1 MPTYKVIL
9 LPTALDSLKSI
20 DREIG
25 SRILDKL
32 EWLSENFDYVRPVHL
47 KGSLR
52 GFYKLRV
59 GNWRVVY
66 EVDRDRLE
74 IAVHFVGHRSQI
86 YKL

>member
-9 LPTALDSLKSI
+9 LPTALDSLKST

-25 SRILDKL
+25 SRILDKP
-32 EWLSENFDYVRPVHL
+32 EWLSENFDYVRPVPL
-47 KGSLR
+47 KGSLK

-66 EVDRDRLE
+66 GVDRDRLE
-74 IAVHFVGHRSQI
+74 ITVHFVGHRSQI
-86 YKL
+86 YKF

>member
-1 MPTYKVIL
+1 MATYKIIL
-9 LPTALDSLKSI
+9 LPTALESLKNI
-20 DREIG
+20 DQKIG
-25 SRILDKL
+25 IRILDKL
-32 EWLSENFDYVRPVHL
+32 EWLAENFDYVRPLPL
-47 KGSLR
+47 KGNLR

-74 IAVHFVGHRSQI
+74 ITVHFVGHRSQI

>member
-1 MPTYKVIL
+1 MPTYRIIL
-9 LPTALDSLKSI
+9 LPTALESLKKV
-20 DREIG
+20 DQRVG

-32 EWLSENFDYVRPVHL
+32 EWLSENFDYVKPLPL
-47 KGSLR
+47 KGEWG

-66 EVDRDRLE
+66 EVDKDALE
-74 IAVHFVGHRSQI
+74 IIVHYVGHRSQI

>member
-1 MPTYKVIL
+1 MATYKIIL
-9 LPTALDSLKSI
+9 LPTALESLKNI
-20 DREIG
+20 DQRIG
-25 SRILDKL
+25 IRILDKL
-32 EWLSENFDYVRPVHL
+32 EWLAENFDYVRPLPL
-47 KGSLR
+47 KGNLR

-74 IAVHFVGHRSQI
+74 ITVHFVAHRSQI

>member
-1 MPTYKVIL
+1 MATYKIIL
-9 LPTALDSLKSI
+9 LPTALESLKNI
-20 DREIG
+20 DQRIG
-25 SRILDKL
+25 IRILDKL
-32 EWLSENFDYVRPVHL
+32 EWLAENFDYVRPLPL
-47 KGSLR
+47 KGNLR

-74 IAVHFVGHRSQI
+74 ITVHFVGHRSQI